1 MQDGLP
7 NPIRLRGVQMV
18 SGKGLG
24 FCVCQYTDFFYNMPR
39 KQSVSG
45 NTQMS
50 DMQSSQPQHF
60 ANSPRHS
67 LALKLKKKK
76 SLNAPPLKTI
86 SIPFRECSLT
96 FLSVWPWLWTT
107 PLVSY
112 GPWVSQRK
120 PDKDCRVWNRQV
132 RVPRG
137 GARRFLPR
145 PISFMPTASLRPVK
159 MDFGTC
165 SCFLPTL

>member
-1 MQDGLP
+1 MVSSLHELGNYEAMVRMQDGLP

-76 SLNAPPLKTI
+76 IVKCSTFKNNFYSL
-86 SIPFRECSLT
+86 
-96 FLSVWPWLWTT
+96 
-107 PLVSY
+107 
-112 GPWVSQRK
+112 
-120 PDKDCRVWNRQV
+120 
-132 RVPRG
+132 
-137 GARRFLPR
+137 
-145 PISFMPTASLRPVK
+145 
-159 MDFGTC
+159 
-165 SCFLPTL
+165 